1 MTHDTN
7 DWRAFRFTPDD
18 VLFLRDGKPSTQ
30 GTDHYLRSLFPPH
43 PATLYGALRTR
54 RLWDEG
60 FRQSSLDGGG
70 WETRMGHPLRLEL
83 GARGA
88 FGTLAQRGPW
98 LVRPA
103 PLGEGGEDEA
113 LLPAPADLGVV
124 LAKETPPDEPARVE
138 RVARFRTEEAEGG
151 SWFHPLALLEP
162 FAREGG
168 AWTAWEDEEPR
179 SASGWFLTPAG
190 IAAWQ
195 RGGVPAPRDFV
206 HPQSLWLDEPRTG
219 LGLEKDRRSA
229 RDGMLY
235 TFGFIR
241 LAAGVGLGF
250 EVAGTALEARGGVRL
265 GGEGRTGVLSSG
277 PSLPGAAGA
286 AEEVPAGGRFALSFL
301 TPTFSAGGAWPPGF
315 AAGRLEGE
323 VCGRRCRL
331 VAAAVDRFVT
341 VGGWD
346 LQRFQPKTLR
356 RALAPGSTFVFEAL
370 EGGAAAT
377 GSGWC
382 DFPRERLAQQGFGL
396 CLAGTA
402 P

>member
-1 MTHDTN
+1 MSHETS

-60 FRQSSLDGGG
+60 FQQSALDGGG

-88 FGTLAQRGPW
+88 FGTLALRGPW
-98 LVRPA
+98 LVRQTA
-103 PLGEGGEDEA
+103 GGVDEA

-124 LAKETPPDEPARVE
+124 LAEKTPADEPAQVE
-138 RVARFRTEEAEGG
+138 RVARFRAGEAEGG

-162 FAREGG
+162 YARVDG
-168 AWTAWEDEEPR
+168 AWSLWEGEEPR

-190 IAAWQ
+190 VAAWQ
-195 RGGVPAPRDFV
+195 QGEVPAPVDFV

-250 EVAGTALEARGGVRL
+250 EVTGTALEARGGVRL
-265 GGEGRTGVLSSG
+265 GGEGRTGDLAAG
-277 PSLPGAAGA
+277 PRFPGA
-286 AEEVPAGGRFALSFL
+286 AEEIPAGGRFALTLL

-315 AAGRLEGE
+315 AADRLEGE

-370 EGGAAAT
+370 EGSAAAT
-377 GSGWC
+377 GSCWC
-382 DFPRERLAQQGFGL
+382 DHPRERLAQQGFGL